1 MRRRTDRK
9 RVLFN
14 SIGYIYV
21 IFFTLVCFIPFW
33 LMISGSLTNESE
45 ILKNGFSFFP
55 QKFSIYAYSVI
66 FRMPD
71 KIGRAY
77 FVSIALTVCGTGI
90 GLILTSMTAYVLHR
104 KDFKYRNYFS
114 FYFYFTTLFS
124 GGLVPFYL
132 LIVKQLHLK
141 NTFLAMLLPSLMS
154 AWLTLLMRNYMND
167 IPDSIIESA
176 KIDGT
181 GDFKIFTRFILPL
194 SGPGLATIG
203 LFIALGYWN
212 DWYLAMLFMEKSEL
226 YPLQYLLYK
235 LLQSV
240 EGLKNAS
247 SKSGI
252 AIMIDMPEESLKM
265 ATAVIVTGPI
275 IFLYPFVQRYF
286 VKGLTIGSVKG

>member
-14 SIGYIYV
+14 SIGYVYI